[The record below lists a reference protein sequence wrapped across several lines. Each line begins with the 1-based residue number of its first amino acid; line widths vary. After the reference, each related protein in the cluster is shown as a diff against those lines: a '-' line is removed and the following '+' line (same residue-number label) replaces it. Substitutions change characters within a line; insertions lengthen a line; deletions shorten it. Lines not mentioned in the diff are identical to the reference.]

1 MNNSTVCASIGQRA
15 AIWVLLIKQRQTTEW
30 ASGAR
35 CINAYVDN
43 YQRVVTDTPT
53 VLGAAQYTL
62 SPFTPCAALKAGNE

>member
-30 ASGAR
+30 ESGA
-35 CINAYVDN
+35 CYINAYVDN

-62 SPFTPCAALKAGNE
+62 SPLTP